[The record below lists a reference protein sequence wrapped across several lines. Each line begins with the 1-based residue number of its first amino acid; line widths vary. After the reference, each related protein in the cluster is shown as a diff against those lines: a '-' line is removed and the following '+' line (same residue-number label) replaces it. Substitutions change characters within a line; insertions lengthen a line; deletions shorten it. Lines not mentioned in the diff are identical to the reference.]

1 MEIPSYY
8 YQPPEGYFF
17 TGARFLNSKNPQFL
31 VNNLAKKITKN
42 PRVIVTYR
50 SKEKCLAFERGILK
64 VQFGPVM
71 FET

>member
-31 VNNLAKKITKN
+31 VNNLAKKN
-42 PRVIVTYR
+42 N
-50 SKEKCLAFERGILK
+50 EKSASYCHVSFKGKMLSF
-64 VQFGPVM
+64 
-71 FET
+71 